1 MKKEALLTEEKTLDP
16 DWSKLNELGHRTAKG
31 EPIGNRQSAI
41 GKGSRIAVGWIT
53 GGGTNWQ

>member
-31 EPIGNRQSAI
+31 SQSAI
-41 GKGSRIAVGWIT
+41 G
-53 GGGTNWQ
+53 N